1 MSPSPVR
8 APVAIWRPA
17 VRRLPAL
24 VVLVLALTFGSAAF
38 VDGAQSTAGS
48 LRPLDL
54 VRSAASRVL
63 AIAQSPPAGITG
75 SEDRR
80 TGIRRVAH
88 DLFAFNEMA
97 RRVMGQHSKDCLPKE
112 QDEFVRLFADVFT
125 QAYVT
130 TVERYSGEN
139 VASWV
144 RRSPELSPK
153 CVPSSSQPEG
163 PGTSIEYQLLASGSR
178 WAVYDIVLDG
188 ASLVSTYRSLFNSSI
203 RTSSFAQLIERMR
216 TEQLRRQA
224 RDAGPSFGPT
234 TLSRLG
240 GVWRASSSSHH
251 HPREG
256 DERDLGLG
264 VLTPIGISSCRAV
277 RRPHVRVWPRRV
289 ISGGA
294 TRLVSSRSGSC
305 RSFCGSQRRCAIHNS
320 T

>member
-1 MSPSPVR
+1 MSPSLVR
-8 APVAIWRPA
+8 APSTICRPA

-24 VVLVLALTFGSAAF
+24 VVLVLALTFGSGA
-38 VDGAQSTAGS
+38 VVHGAQRGDDTGSPTGS
-48 LRPLDL
+48 LRPLAL

-97 RRVMGQHSKDCLPKE
+97 RRVMGQHATDCLPQE

-139 VASWV
+139 VAFLGEEVTGAFAQV
-144 RRSPELSPK
+144 RSLVITTRGSRM
-153 CVPSSSQPEG
+153 
-163 PGTSIEYQLLASGSR
+163 SIEYQLLARGPR

-203 RTSSFAQLIERMR
+203 RTSSFAQLMERMR

-224 RDAGPSFGPT
+224 RDAGTSFRATEREPSRG
-234 TLSRLG
+234 RLEG
-240 GVWRASSSSHH
+240 LLLVAPSSA
-251 HPREG
+251 RG
-256 DERDLGLG
+256 R
-264 VLTPIGISSCRAV
+264 
-277 RRPHVRVWPRRV
+277 
-289 ISGGA
+289 
-294 TRLVSSRSGSC
+294 
-305 RSFCGSQRRCAIHNS
+305 
-320 T
+320 